1 MYDQFLPLLQEQG
14 MSEKESLI
22 YLVTLELGSAPAS
35 TIARK
40 ANIKR
45 VTTYA
50 ILRDLERQQ
59 IAHALEK

>member
-40 ANIKR
+40 AQ
-45 VTTYA
+45 TTT
-50 ILRDLERQQ
+50 
-59 IAHALEK
+59 

>member
-14 MSEKESLI
+14 MSEKEALI
-22 YLVTLELGSAPAS
+22 YLTTLSLGSAPAS

-40 ANIKR
+40 IGIKR

-50 ILRDLERQQ
+50 ILKDLERQQ
-59 IAHALEK
+59 IALSLDK